1 MDKKK
6 RKKKRIAIEGFENLL
21 QSYTY
26 SLMHPYVAVPYF
38 VLIII
43 TYYLIYLIYLFI
55 FPFFSDFNECSLN
68 NAGCEHVCNNTGG
81 SFNCDCRAGF
91 KLKPDK
97 RGCAGH
103 KIYSLHQLTAA
114 CRYLLQMR

>member
-1 MDKKK
+1 
-6 RKKKRIAIEGFENLL
+6 
-21 QSYTY
+21 
-26 SLMHPYVAVPYF
+26 MHPYVGYVAVPYS
-38 VLIII
+38 VLFII
-43 TYYLIYLIYLFI
+43 TYYLIYLIYLFV
-55 FPFFSDFNECSLN
+55 FTFFSDFNECSLN

-103 KIYSLHQLTAA
+103 KMTDEINLICHYIYTLIQLWKNTS
-114 CRYLLQMR
+114 

>member
-1 MDKKK
+1 
-6 RKKKRIAIEGFENLL
+6 
-21 QSYTY
+21 
-26 SLMHPYVAVPYF
+26 MHPYVAVPYF

-43 TYYLIYLIYLFI
+43 TYYLIYLIYFF

-91 KLKPDK
+91 TLKPDK

-103 KIYSLHQLTAA
+103 KIYSLH
-114 CRYLLQMR
+114 